1 MVYGFEG
8 DDLITGGPGTNRL
21 FGDGGDDLIILANTP
36 TRIGDAI
43 PGSGSFSSPRQATAV
58 LLPMQVVAQ
67 AMTTLS
73 EHSLLISSLQVLVMT
88 L

>member
-8 DDLITGGPGTNRL
+8 DDIITGNGGTNRL

-43 PGSGSFSSPRQATAV
+43 PGSFSTPSTGNAGATSYASGGSGND
-58 LLPMQVVAQ
+58 
-67 AMTTLS
+67 
-73 EHSLLISSLQVLVMT
+73 HII
-88 L
+88 